1 MNERIT
7 ERGIVCSRAELNIER
22 TLKCGQLFRFFHNA
36 DGTYSVASGDKTCK
50 LYYDGDNTVIE
61 TNEPEYFVKYFDFE
75 TDYSCIMAKLSEFEE
90 LREALSCGGG
100 LRILRQQP
108 FEATVSFIIS
118 ANNNIKRI
126 QGIIERICARL
137 CDGDGNIPPFPSR
150 EKLMTLS
157 VEDFSALGCGFRDR
171 YLHSTVPLLTDDY
184 LASIGA
190 MPQELAKK
198 ELCKLM
204 GVGPKVADCIL
215 LFAYKKTASYPV
227 DTWIFKAG
235 RTDELDTPEKVHEY
249 YSRRYGENAG
259 YAQQYVFYYNQQRI
273 SNLTIND
280 LTIAKY
286 F

>member
-7 ERGIVCSRAELNIER
+7 ERGIVCPREELNIER

-36 DGTYSVASGDKTCK
+36 DGTYSVASGNKTCK
-50 LYYDGDNTVIE
+50 LYYDSDNTVIE
-61 TNEPEYFVKYFDFE
+61 TDEPEYFLRYFDFE
-75 TDYSCIMAKLSEFEE
+75 TDYSRIMAELSEFGE
-90 LREALSCGGG
+90 LREALACGGG

-126 QGIIERICARL
+126 QGIIERICARF
-137 CDGDGNIPPFPSR
+137 GGERGIAPFPSR
-150 EKLMTLS
+150 EELSTLS

-171 YLHSTVPLLTDDY
+171 YLYNTVPLLTREY
-184 LASIGA
+184 LDAIGN

-204 GVGPKVADCIL
+204 GIGPKVAECIL

-235 RTDELDTPEKVHEY
+235 KTAELDTPEKVHEY

-273 SNLTIND
+273 GG
-280 LTIAKY
+280 
-286 F
+286 